1 MRFNKIFGIGLP
13 RTGTTSLNIALN
25 TLGISSVHFPFSLYE
40 NNDRT
45 ILNQYTAFID
55 TPIPLL
61 YQELDQL
68 CPNSGFILTT
78 RSAEDWLKSMEWL
91 LTEGRRIW
99 PWKNTYDEY
108 NQIFFGTQEF
118 DAKPYYKSYENFH
131 QEIYKYFQDRNN
143 LLVLDL
149 EIGYGYQDIC
159 NFLNMPIYQ
168 GKYPKGNES
177 RQASLLKK
185 VAYETG
191 KSSPLLEV
199 MFRRLDHYQYRAKE
213 KLRKLKLFP

>member
-1 MRFNKIFGIGLP
+1 MRFNKVFGIGLP

-78 RSAEDWLKSMEWL
+78 RSVEDWLKSMEWL

-99 PWKNTYDEY
+99 QWRTAYDDY
-108 NQIFFGTQEF
+108 HQDLFGSEKYQ
-118 DAKPYYKSYENFH
+118 KM
-131 QEIYKYFQDRNN
+131 IYKARYKQFHDDVLHYFQGRDN

-149 EIGYGYQDIC
+149 EVGYGYEELCQ
-159 NFLNMPIYQ
+159 FLGVPNYNAE
-168 GKYPKGNES
+168 YPKGNES
-177 RQASLLKK
+177 RQANWLKK
-185 VAYETG
+185 FAFQVG
-191 KSSPLLEV
+191 KYNQPLEKV
-199 MFRRLDHYQYRAKE
+199 IRRIDYYQKRAKE
-213 KLRKLKLFP
+213 KIGKIY

>member
-78 RSAEDWLKSMEWL
+78 RPVESWLKSMEWL

-99 PWKNTYDEY
+99 QWKTTYDNY
-108 NQIFFGTQEF
+108 HQNLFGSSEF
-118 DAKPYYKSYENFH
+118 VWEQYKIKYDQFH
-131 QEIYKYFQDRNN
+131 EEVDQYFQNRSN
-143 LLVLDL
+143 LLILDL
-149 EIGYGYQDIC
+149 NTQYGYQELC
-159 NFLNMPIYQ
+159 NFLEIPVYQ
-168 GKYPKGNES
+168 EKYPRGNES
-177 RQASLLKK
+177 REASFMQRLAFQAR
-185 VAYETG
+185 G
-191 KSSPLLEV
+191 KSSSLELIL
-199 MFRRLDHYQYRAKE
+199 RRLDYYFARAKQ
-213 KLRKLKLFP
+213 KLTKL